1 MKQLYLLLF
10 TLFTTC
16 LFGCLE
22 EPDMDPSLQN
32 AFAPELEKFT
42 IANIDITA
50 TTIVARATVKKENGD
65 PVTER
70 GFIYWLK
77 NTNEVKTK
85 KETALKDGKGEFEQ
99 KIEELKN
106 DTVYFLSPYARNK
119 KGITYGDTLGIN
131 TNRGLGSVI
140 TSEVTDVTATSA
152 VVGGLI
158 KDKGEGEIKMIGFN
172 LYKNS
177 ELDSIIKIDMDEMP
191 TDSTFIH
198 TLTELEP
205 ETDYVIEA
213 IVENSFGQFNTDKQ
227 SFKTPDGH
235 PELGFL
241 SVIETDYTQVT
252 VRAKLVKKGD
262 GELDSIGFCWSE
274 VIAVGRPNIKQD
286 STIKCTVDK
295 DGFFVGVI
303 PNLKAQ
309 TQYFVHSYAVNAFGT
324 VYTPDSIGIYAKS
337 DAPTIFMDEAS
348 NYVMKNGNVTVSG
361 VLKDDGRGSVSDIVV
376 YYSLTA
382 NPNPDKYDGKISLTR
397 EELDA
402 DNKFEVSFPSKLK
415 GNQKYYVIAYAK
427 NKFGTGSSSIVSFI
441 TPPIFSTTAITPFPG
456 KEWKYR
462 KEFAAFSLGNDAF
475 ILGGDFGSTRTNE
488 LIGYNADNNVWMKYS
503 SYDKEATNI
512 SVCTNG
518 NTVYALG
525 GRQSGFGQNGILRT
539 CYSYSGN
546 TWEQFEEE
554 LVGENIRYDA
564 VSFISNDKIYLI
576 GGVNLNSALTDTIF
590 YYDMNAK
597 TWNGS
602 SRFDV
607 AFSGG
612 IALMKDG
619 NAYVGLGNKPSE
631 CGFFTSSGDFKDWTS
646 LETPPGLMN
655 KVSTG
660 VVYNDNIYVID
671 DSGIIW
677 QYNLTENKW
686 YQRSTC
692 PPEKIKNFKIY
703 VLNDMI
709 YILGMDYFN
718 TTLMT
723 YDPSWDN

>member
-10 TLFTTC
+10 TLFAIS
-16 LFGCLE
+16 LSGCLE

-42 IANIDITA
+42 PANVDITA

-77 NTNEVKTK
+77 NTDKVETK
-85 KETALKDGKGEFEQ
+85 KETNVENGKGEFKQE
-99 KIEELKN
+99 IEGLKN
-106 DTVYFLSPYARNK
+106 DTVYYISPFARNK

-131 TNRGLGSVI
+131 TKAGIGSVI

-198 TLTELEP
+198 MLTELDP
-205 ETDYVIEA
+205 ETEYVIEA
-213 IVENSFGQFNTDKQ
+213 IVENSFGQFNTDRQ
-227 SFKTPDGH
+227 SFKTLDGH

-262 GELDSIGFCWSE
+262 GELDSIGFCWSD
-274 VIAVGRPNIKQD
+274 VKAVGRPNIKED

-324 VYTPDSIGIYAKS
+324 VYTPDSIEFSAKS

-348 NYVMKNGNVTVSG
+348 NYVMKDGNVTMSG
-361 VLKDDGRGSVSDIVV
+361 VLKDDGRDSVSEIVIC
-376 YYSLTA
+376 YSLSAT
-382 NPNPDKYDGKISLTR
+382 PNPEKCDGKITLNR
-397 EELDA
+397 DELDA
-402 DNKFEVSFPSKLK
+402 DNKFEVSFPKLK

-427 NKFGTGSSSIVSFI
+427 NKFGTGSSSAVSFI
-441 TPPIFSTTAITPFPG
+441 TPPIFTTDNLEKFIKKDDNRTG
-456 KEWKYR
+456 RTNY
-462 KEFAAFSLGNDAF
+462 SLFTLDDQVF
-475 ILGGDFGSTRTNE
+475 ILGGDLGSSRTNE
-488 LIGYNADNNVWMKYS
+488 LYGYRAS
-503 SYDKEATNI
+503 SNLWKPLEPYEVEVMNMA
-512 SVCTNG
+512 VCTNG
-518 NTVYALG
+518 NTAYV
-525 GRQSGFGQNGILRT
+525 FG
-539 CYSYSGN
+539 GN
-546 TWEQFEEE
+546 TLTQNITKCNSYKDNIWTPLAPLENGNVRNKAVAFYYNDYIY
-554 LVGENIRYDA
+554 LVGG
-564 VSFISNDKIYLI
+564 KI
-576 GGVNLNSALTDTIF
+576 NSIATDTICA
-590 YYDMNAK
+590 YDINKNEWHDFGNFK
-597 TWNGS
+597 TPLS
-602 SRFDV
+602 D
-607 AFSGG
+607 G
-612 IALMKDG
+612 IALIFEDDV
-619 NAYVGLGNKPSE
+619 YIGLGEKTANR
-631 CGFFTSSGDFKDWTS
+631 GFWKSNGGDFTTWEP
-646 LETPPGLMN
+646 LVEELPGKMGN
-655 KVSTG
+655 ISTG
-660 VVYNDNIYVID
+660 VIYNRSIYVVD
-671 DSGIIW
+671 EFGVIW
-677 QYNLTENKW
+677 QYSIDDKVW
-686 YQRSTC
+686 FQRSTC
-692 PPEKIKNFKIY
+692 SGNSRNFDIF
-703 VLNDMI
+703 VLNDTI
-709 YILGMDYFN
+709 YILGLDIYANEF
-718 TTLMT
+718 MT

>member
-10 TLFTTC
+10 TLFATC

-22 EPDMDPSLQN
+22 EPDMDTNAQN
-32 AFAPELEKFT
+32 VLAPELEKFT
-42 IANIDITA
+42 MDNIKATA
-50 TTIVARATVKKENGD
+50 TTISARATVKKENGD

-77 NTNEVKTK
+77 KSNQVETK
-85 KETALKDGKGEFEQ
+85 KETDLKEGKGEFKFE
-99 KIEELKN
+99 IEDLVN
-106 DTVYFLSPYARNK
+106 DTTYSISPYARNK
-119 KGITYGDTLGIN
+119 KGITYGDTLEISTNPGIG
-131 TNRGLGSVI
+131 RVI
-140 TSEVTDVTATSA
+140 TSEVTGVTATSA
-152 VVGGLI
+152 LVGGTI
-158 KDKGEGEIKMIGFN
+158 RDKGEGEIKMIGFY

-177 ELDSIIKIDMDEMP
+177 ELDSIIEIDMDEML

-213 IVENSFGQFNTDKQ
+213 IAENDFGKFNRDKQ
-227 SFKTPDGH
+227 SFTTPDGH

-241 SVIETDYTQVT
+241 EPIEFDYTHVT

-262 GELDSIGFCWSE
+262 GELDSIGFCWSTVKE
-274 VIAVGRPNIKQD
+274 PGRPNITED
-286 STIKCTVDK
+286 SIIKCTVDK
-295 DGFFVGVI
+295 DGFFLGVI
-303 PNLKAQ
+303 PNMKTQ
-309 TQYFVHSYAVNAFGT
+309 TQYFVHAFAVNAFGT
-324 VYTPDSIGIYAKS
+324 IYTSESIAISAKS
-337 DAPTIFMDEAS
+337 DVPTIFMDEAS
-348 NYVMKNGNVTVSG
+348 NYEMKDGIVTLSGN
-361 VLKDDGRGSVSDIVV
+361 LKDDGRGSVSDIVV

-382 NPNPDKYDGKISLTR
+382 TPGPDKYDGKISLTR
-397 EELDA
+397 DELE
-402 DNKFEVSFPSKLK
+402 DNKFKVSFKLK
-415 GNQKYYVIAYAK
+415 GNKKYYVSAYAK
-427 NKFGTGSSSIVSFI
+427 NTFGTGASEVVSFD
-441 TPPIFSTTAITPFPG
+441 TPSIFSTTDKKPFDL
-456 KEWKYR
+456 KKR
-462 KEFAAFSLGNDAF
+462 TEFAAFSLGNNAF
-475 ILGGDFGSTRTNE
+475 ILGGDVGSKRTNE
-488 LIGYNADNNVWMKYS
+488 LIGYNADNNVWMDYS
-503 SYDKEATNI
+503 SFEKEATNI

-518 NTVYALG
+518 NTAYALG
-525 GRQSGFGQNGILRT
+525 GKQSGIGQNIIQT

-546 TWEQFEEE
+546 EWTP
-554 LVGENIRYDA
+554 LKADLKGENIRYDA
-564 VSFISNDKIYLI
+564 VSFVSDNKIYLI
-576 GGVNLNSALTDTIF
+576 GGINLSSAVTDTIF
-590 YYDMNAK
+590 YYDIDAG
-597 TWNGS
+597 TWNESG
-602 SRFDV
+602 RFDV

-612 IALMKDG
+612 IALMNGG

-631 CGFFTSSGDFKDWTS
+631 CGFYTSSDDFKTWTP
-646 LETPPGLMN
+646 LKTPDGLMN

-677 QYNLTENKW
+677 QYSLTEDKW

-709 YILGMDYFN
+709 YILGLDHFN